1 MDDTIGNPVS
11 NFTEQSVKA
20 MEAAYDVICPKQ
32 SPTTRPPTTQ
42 LPTTQPLTTQTTEQ
56 TTTPEPTTGSGEQDR
71 INKRTKTL

>member
-20 MEAAYDVICPKQ
+20 MEAAYDVICPE
-32 SPTTRPPTTQ
+32 PPTTQ
-42 LPTTQPLTTQTTEQ
+42 PPTTI
-56 TTTPEPTTGSGEQDR
+56 GSGEQDR